1 VQRLPAPVR
10 EVGEACGAGWS
21 VEVVKDADAALVDD
35 GEVAASADRR
45 VIDGC
50 GRWYSLAREVVGG
63 LERAWIVDLF
73 GG

>member
-1 VQRLPAPVR
+1 
-10 EVGEACGAGWS
+10 